1 MANLK
6 AGIREFTIRGERDG
20 YNKRD
25 SGICDFEE
33 RDSRN
38 NHIKRTEISRCE
50 MIKRGIQNGS
60 FFCRE
65 VFESH
70 RDLWPYVCSSLRL
83 S

>member
-1 MANLK
+1 M
-6 AGIREFTIRGERDG
+6 RDG

-38 NHIKRTEISRCE
+38 NHIKRTEISRSE

-60 FFCRE
+60 IFF
-65 VFESH
+65 VAK
-70 RDLWPYVCSSLRL
+70 SLKFIEIGGRTFVL
-83 S
+83 HFDSVED

>member
-1 MANLK
+1 M
-6 AGIREFTIRGERDG
+6 RDS

-60 FFCRE
+60 FFLLR
-65 VFESH
+65 
-70 RDLWPYVCSSLRL
+70 SL
-83 S
+83 

>member
-1 MANLK
+1 M
-6 AGIREFTIRGERDG
+6 RDS

-38 NHIKRTEISRCE
+38 NHIKRTEISRSE

-60 FFCRE
+60 IFF
-65 VFESH
+65 VAK
-70 RDLWPYVCSSLRL
+70 SLKFIEIGGRTFVL
-83 S
+83 HFDSVED

>member
-1 MANLK
+1 M
-6 AGIREFTIRGERDG
+6 RDG

-50 MIKRGIQNGS
+50 MIKRGIQNGP
-60 FFCRE
+60 FFLSR
-65 VFESH
+65 
-70 RDLWPYVCSSLRL
+70 SL
-83 S
+83 

>member
-1 MANLK
+1 M
-6 AGIREFTIRGERDG
+6 RDG

-38 NHIKRTEISRCE
+38 NHIKQTEISRCE

-60 FFCRE
+60 IFF
-65 VFESH
+65 VAK
-70 RDLWPYVCSSLRL
+70 SLKFIEIGGRTFVL
-83 S
+83 HFDSVED

>member
-1 MANLK
+1 M
-6 AGIREFTIRGERDG
+6 RDD

-60 FFCRE
+60 FFLSR
-65 VFESH
+65 
-70 RDLWPYVCSSLRL
+70 RL
-83 S
+83 

>member
-1 MANLK
+1 M
-6 AGIREFTIRGERDG
+6 RDD

-60 FFCRE
+60 FFFVAKTLKVIEIGGRTFVLHFDSVE
-65 VFESH
+65 
-70 RDLWPYVCSSLRL
+70 D
-83 S
+83 

>member
-1 MANLK
+1 M
-6 AGIREFTIRGERDG
+6 RDG

-50 MIKRGIQNGS
+50 MIERGIQNGS
-60 FFCRE
+60 IFF
-65 VFESH
+65 VAK
-70 RDLWPYVCSSLRL
+70 SLKFIEIGGRTFVL
-83 S
+83 HFDSVED